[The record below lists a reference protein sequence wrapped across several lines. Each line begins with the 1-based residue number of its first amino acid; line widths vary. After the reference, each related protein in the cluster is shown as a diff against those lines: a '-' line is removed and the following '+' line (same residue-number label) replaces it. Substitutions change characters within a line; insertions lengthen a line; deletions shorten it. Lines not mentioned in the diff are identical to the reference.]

1 MNVCGSARSGLGI
14 FMGDVLLVT
23 SSSKLGG
30 IGSQMAFLSLIIGD
44 GARRS
49 TTGRSR
55 PHPNTHTHTH
65 THRTTQPFIPQ
76 GYISQVSACLSC
88 RMLKLAGWKVS
99 DHRSLSRQWT
109 SVNDWT
115 CGERYELPRQSLGQS
130 PSRNWIWCI
139 IRLTIRDV
147 VATKFS
153 YFPENLLN
161 LEIKFSGL
169 NVCTA
174 DVLSG
179 DLRTDH
185 VKLVQVYIF
194 GLFDTHSVK

>member
-1 MNVCGSARSGLGI
+1 
-14 FMGDVLLVT
+14 
-23 SSSKLGG
+23 
-30 IGSQMAFLSLIIGD
+30 
-44 GARRS
+44 
-49 TTGRSR
+49 
-55 PHPNTHTHTH
+55 
-65 THRTTQPFIPQ
+65 
-76 GYISQVSACLSC
+76 
-88 RMLKLAGWKVS
+88 
-99 DHRSLSRQWT
+99 
-109 SVNDWT
+109 
-115 CGERYELPRQSLGQS
+115 
-130 PSRNWIWCI
+130 
-139 IRLTIRDV
+139 